1 MSICKYQILPPNS
14 TDAQNPLLGRIQ
26 PSTTN
31 IIHTRRLLLL
41 PACLSRHVPHPP
53 KLQILIPSA
62 RTNDVARRTQA
73 AEKHPRIMRVPNLRD
88 AFHARVG
95 VQHDR
100 VGGVPVRG
108 EEFLAMWGPLDGGD
122 LGWGAESV

>member
-1 MSICKYQILPPNS
+1 MSVNTNPSIQPNS

-26 PSTTN
+26 PPTTN
-31 IIHTRRLLLL
+31 IIHTRLLLLL
-41 PACLSRHVPHPP
+41 PARLSRHVPHPP

-62 RTNDVARRTQA
+62 RANDVARRTQT
-73 AEKHPRIMRVPNLRD
+73 AEKHPRLMGVPNLRD
-88 AFHARVG
+88 ALHARVG

-100 VGGVPVRG
+100 VGGVPVGG

-122 LGWGAESV
+122 LGWGAEGV